1 MNHAAVR
8 IWAFLLLAIV
18 GVYGAWSVYR
28 YSDSGAT
35 KSNVYIGEATA
46 DPDAPSTPK
55 APSADKDLRFIE
67 RSGNEFKLAD
77 MDGKLW
83 IASFFFTSCPGECK
97 ILNNE
102 LAKLQHEYGDRDVT
116 FVSFTCDPTN
126 DTLEELR
133 KYADFYAAD
142 PKKWLF
148 VRGDIDYTSFI
159 GITKFKVSVVQKSHT
174 DRMILIGPDGKIEDY
189 YSAKQPSDMLKVRK
203 ALDKLLPPQGA
214 DSSASDAPLSHGDTE
229 AEDLT
234 AKDAK

>member
-8 IWAFLLLAIV
+8 VWAFLLLAIV

-28 YSDSGAT
+28 YTGRGDAE
-35 KSNVYIGEATA
+35 NRVYIGQAV
-46 DPDAPSTPK
+46 PDTDGSSASPAAPK
-55 APSADKDLRFIE
+55 KDLRFIE
-67 RSGNEFKLAD
+67 RSGSEFKLAD

-102 LAKLQHEYGDRDVT
+102 LAKLQHEYADRDIT
-116 FVSFTCDPTN
+116 FVSFTCDPDN

-148 VRGDIDYTSFI
+148 VRGDLDNTTFI
-159 GITKFKVSVVQKSHT
+159 GLTRFKVSVVQKSHT
-174 DRMILIGPDGKIEDY
+174 DRMILIQPDGQIEGY
-189 YSAKQPSDMLKVRK
+189 YSAKQPVDMLKVRK
-203 ALDKLLPPQGA
+203 ALDKLLPA
-214 DSSASDAPLSHGDTE
+214 EETE
-229 AEDLT
+229 
-234 AKDAK
+234 